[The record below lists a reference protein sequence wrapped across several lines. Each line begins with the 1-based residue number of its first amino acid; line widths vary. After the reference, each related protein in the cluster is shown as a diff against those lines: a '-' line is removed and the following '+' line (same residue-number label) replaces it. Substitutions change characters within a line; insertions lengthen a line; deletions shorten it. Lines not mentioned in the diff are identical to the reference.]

1 MTLDPSDRFL
11 EGRRQRTR
19 DQMDHL
25 QRAHADDRAPSI
37 IYDTG
42 DPADFNFICAAD
54 HVLLERVDPDAPPAD
69 PDNPEEPDPEDAVT
83 RLRAYLGRRG
93 DDFEEIPPQL
103 QDDPVGLARRFFLP
117 ARTERARVPGKP
129 DVLATLDEI
138 DQDDEFG
145 VGFARPNHVVHICS
159 QSSICPATEPAETG
173 FTISG
178 TTPAATAP
186 LPPPTAPWPNNDHA
200 AGNGVDVL
208 VVDTG
213 WYEPSQEVPGTAL
226 PWPWLKGVSGEP
238 EVGGIRDLQEHIRPY
253 AGHGT
258 FVAGVV
264 RAMASQCDVE
274 VLNLA
279 VDPTVPGGGVL
290 EWQLVAALDQVLLDR
305 GQLPDLISMS
315 AGCTTRL
322 NQQARSFED
331 WYADL
336 ERRYRKQDKKVE
348 LVFVAAAGN
357 NSSPWQFWPA
367 SFPWAIGVGSLDRNG
382 QISDF
387 SNWGDSADVFALGR
401 NIINAFPNGIY
412 VCHESPD
419 RGDVRYFDNY
429 LARWSGTSFSTPL
442 VTGLIAAAMN
452 GPQGQKT
459 AQEAS
464 QEVLRTPP
472 PPPSPPTRWSLTA
485 REVPVVADNF
495 LDTQS

>member
-25 QRAHADDRAPSI
+25 QEAHRDGGTPI

-54 HVLLERVDPDAPPAD
+54 HVLLEAVDPDAPPAD
-69 PDNPEEPDPEDAVT
+69 PDNPDEPDPNDAVT
-83 RLRAYLGRRG
+83 RLRAYLGSRG
-93 DDFEEIPPQL
+93 DDFESIPDQP
-103 QDDPVGLARRFFLP
+103 QDDPVGLARRFFMP

-129 DVLATLDEI
+129 DLLATLDEI
-138 DQDDEFG
+138 DQVEEFG

-173 FTISG
+173 LSIE
-178 TTPAATAP
+178 ATEP
-186 LPPPTAPWPNNDHA
+186 ELHAPWPQNDYA
-200 AGNGVDVL
+200 AGDGVDVV

-213 WYEPSQEVPGTAL
+213 WYEPSQEQPGAAV
-226 PWPWLKGVSGEP
+226 PWPWLLNGVSGDP
-238 EVGGIRDLQEHIRPY
+238 EVGGIRNQEGNLRAY

-264 RAMASQCDVE
+264 RAMASQCDIE

-279 VDPTVPGGGVL
+279 VDRTVPGGGVL
-290 EWQLVAALDQVLLDR
+290 EWQLVAALDRVLQDR
-305 GQLPDLISMS
+305 GGLPDLISMS

-336 ERRYRKQDKKVE
+336 ERRYNKENKKVE

-401 NIINAFPNGIY
+401 NIINAFPNGTY

-419 RGDVRYFDNY
+419 RGDVRYFDNW

-459 AQEAS
+459 AQQARE
-464 QEVLRTPP
+464 EVLRTPP
-472 PPPSPPTRWSLTA
+472 SPPSPPTAWSLTA

-495 LDTQS
+495 LDN